1 MSPLSRSS
9 WGRVFDDLGVTLL
22 EVAYGRIDVDQ
33 QIGGVVIHDPVDE
46 PVYPQNAVVLAV
58 ALQDADALAA
68 LVTEA
73 GSRDAVA
80 VVVRASTELPE
91 AVRDAADR
99 AGIAILNLARGAT
112 WTQLAALLRSLLA
125 EDDVGQTPA
134 ESLGGV
140 SSGDLFAVANAIAA
154 LLDAPVTIEDRSSRV
169 LAFSGG
175 QERADPSRVET
186 IIGRQVPDR
195 YSRVL
200 TEMGVF
206 RALYRDDAPV
216 LVDPVALGEG
226 VSTQRVAIAV
236 RAGDE
241 VLGSIWAAMDGP
253 LTEERSATLRDATK
267 LVALHLLRI
276 RAGADAQRRL
286 RAELVSR
293 AVNGAGVNGGADAQD
308 ALNRL
313 GLSGRRV
320 WVTAAALAPRGGD
333 GTEHDSIAERERL
346 TDALALHLSAVQQGA
361 AVALVGDTVYGILP
375 VADAA
380 AEDRS
385 VGLAE
390 DFLHRVGDRI
400 PAVIGVGRPA
410 ATVAEI
416 ARSRAEAQRALRVV
430 LERVSGPGADDLSRG
445 GDIGRRSVARIGDV
459 ETASLLLDL
468 RDLRSSRGDVA
479 SGVLA
484 RLIEYDA
491 RNDAHLIDTLAA
503 WLDRFGD
510 VTAAAAACF
519 VHPNTF
525 RYRLRRV
532 AEVGGVD
539 LEDPDAR
546 FAAMLEIRTLPTR

>member
-1 MSPLSRSS
+1 MLADMSPLPRSS
-9 WGRVFDDLGVTLL
+9 WGRVLDDLGVTLL
-22 EVAYGRIDVDQ
+22 EVAHGRIDVDR
-33 QIGGVVIHDPVDE
+33 QIGGVVIHDPLDD
-46 PVYPQNAVVLAV
+46 PAYPPGAVVLAI
-58 ALQDADALAA
+58 ALRDADELAS
-68 LVTEA
+68 LVAEA
-73 GSRDAVA
+73 GRRGAVA
-80 VVVRASTELPE
+80 VVVRASTELP
-91 AVRDAADR
+91 ASVREAADR
-99 AGIAILNLARGAT
+99 GGVAILHLARGAT

-175 QERADPSRVET
+175 QEAADPSRVET

-195 YSRVL
+195 YARVL

-206 RALYRDDAPV
+206 RDLYRGDAPV
-216 LVDPVALGEG
+216 VVDPVPLGEG

-253 LTEERSATLRDATK
+253 LTDERSATLRDATK

-276 RAGADAQRRL
+276 RAGADAQRSL
-286 RAELVSR
+286 RAELVGR
-293 AVNGAGVNGGADAQD
+293 AVTGGADAQD
-308 ALNRL
+308 ALGRL
-313 GLSGRRV
+313 GLAGRRV
-320 WVTAAALAPRGGD
+320 WVMAANPAPSGVD

-346 TDALALHLSAVQQGA
+346 TDALALHLTAVQQGA
-361 AVALVGDTVYGILP
+361 AVALVGDTVLGILP
-375 VADAA
+375 VADQA

-385 VGLAE
+385 MRLAE
-390 DFLHRVGDRI
+390 DFLQRVGDRI
-400 PAVIGVGRPA
+400 PAKIGIGRAA

-416 ARSRAEAQRALRVV
+416 VRSRAESHRALRVV
-430 LERVSGPGADDLSRG
+430 LERASGQRAL
-445 GDIGRRSVARIGDV
+445 ARIADV
-459 ETASLLLDL
+459 ETESLLLDL
-468 RDLRSSRGDVA
+468 RDLRSAREDSA
-479 SGVLA
+479 SGPLA
-484 RLIEYDA
+484 RLLDYDA
-491 RNDAHLIDTLAA
+491 RHDAHLVDTLTA

-519 VHPNTF
+519 VHTNTF

-532 AEVGGVD
+532 AEVGRMD
-539 LEDPDAR
+539 LGDPDAR
-546 FAAMLEIRTLPTR
+546 FAAMLELRTLPAKPRGSGTMVG

>member
-22 EVAYGRIDVDQ
+22 EVAYGRIAVDQ

-46 PVYPQNAVVLAV
+46 PMYPQNAVVLAI
-58 ALQDADALAA
+58 ALQDSAALAA

-73 GSRDAVA
+73 GHRGAVA
-80 VVVRASTELPE
+80 VVVRSSTELPDS
-91 AVRDAADR
+91 VRTAADR
-99 AGIAILNLARGAT
+99 ARIAILNLARGAT

-195 YSRVL
+195 YARVL

-206 RALYRDDAPV
+206 RQLYRDDAPV
-216 LVDPVALGEG
+216 VVDPVPLGEG

-241 VLGSIWAAMDGP
+241 VLGSIWAAMDGA
-253 LTEERSATLRDATK
+253 LTDERTATLRDATK
-267 LVALHLLRI
+267 LVALHLLRV
-276 RAGADAQRRL
+276 RAGADAQRSL

-293 AVNGAGVNGGADAQD
+293 AVDGGAEAQD
-308 ALNRL
+308 ALDRL

-320 WVTAAALAPRGGD
+320 WVTAAALARRGGD

-385 VGLAE
+385 VRLAE

-400 PAVIGVGRPA
+400 PALIGVGRPA
-410 ATVAEI
+410 TTVADI
-416 ARSRAEAQRALRVV
+416 ARSRAEARRALRVV
-430 LERVSGPGADDLSRG
+430 TERISGQRT
-445 GDIGRRSVARIGDV
+445 VVRIADV
-459 ETASLLLDL
+459 ETESLLLDL
-468 RDLRSSRGDVA
+468 RDLRGSRGDVA

-491 RNDAHLIDTLAA
+491 RNDAHLVDTLAA

-510 VTAAAAACF
+510 VTAAAAASF

-532 AEVGGVD
+532 SEVGGVD
-539 LEDPDAR
+539 LDDPDAR
-546 FAAMLEIRTLPTR
+546 FAAMLEIRTLPVR

>member
-22 EVAYGRIDVDQ
+22 EVAHGRILVDQ

-46 PVYPQNAVVLAV
+46 PMYPQNAVVLAV
-58 ALQDADALAA
+58 AVQDAHALAA
-68 LVTEA
+68 LVTTA
-73 GSRDAVA
+73 GERGAVA
-80 VVVRASTELPE
+80 VVVRASTELPD
-91 AVRDAADR
+91 AVREAADR
-99 AGIAILNLARGAT
+99 AGVAILNLARGAT

-175 QERADPSRVET
+175 QEQADPSRVET

-195 YSRVL
+195 YARVL

-206 RALYRDDAPV
+206 RDLYRGDAPV
-216 LVDPVALGEG
+216 VVDPVRLGEG
-226 VSTQRVAIAV
+226 VSTQRIAIAV

-253 LTEERSATLRDATK
+253 LTAERTATLRDATK

-276 RAGADAQRRL
+276 RAGADAQRSL

-293 AVNGAGVNGGADAQD
+293 AVNGGADAQD
-308 ALNRL
+308 ALGRL

-320 WVTAAALAPRGGD
+320 WVTAAALAPRDAD

-375 VADAA
+375 VGDAA

-385 VGLAE
+385 VRLAE
-390 DFLHRVGDRI
+390 DFLQRVGERI
-400 PAVIGVGRPA
+400 PALIGVGRPA

-416 ARSRAEAQRALRVV
+416 ARSRAEAHRALRVV
-430 LERVSGPGADDLSRG
+430 TERAADRPGAEPR
-445 GDIGRRSVARIGDV
+445 VARIGDV
-459 ETASLLLDL
+459 ETESLLLDL

-484 RLIEYDA
+484 RLIEYDD
-491 RNDAHLIDTLAA
+491 RNDAHLVDTLTA

-510 VTAAAAACF
+510 VTSAAAACF

-532 AEVGGVD
+532 SEVGGVD
-539 LEDPDAR
+539 LDDPDAR
-546 FAAMLEIRTLPTR
+546 FAAMLEIRTLPAR

>member
-1 MSPLSRSS
+1 MLAGMSPLSRSS

-22 EVAYGRIDVDQ
+22 DVAYGRIDVDR

-46 PVYPQNAVVLAV
+46 PMYPQNAVVLAV
-58 ALQDADALAA
+58 GMQDADALAA
-68 LVTEA
+68 LVTAA
-73 GSRDAVA
+73 GGKGAVA
-80 VVVRASTELPE
+80 VVVRASTALPD
-91 AVRDAADR
+91 AVREAADR
-99 AGIAILNLARGAT
+99 AGVAILHLARGAT

-195 YSRVL
+195 YARAL

-206 RALYRDDAPV
+206 RELYRADVPV
-216 LVDPVALGEG
+216 VVDPVRLGEG
-226 VSTQRVAIAV
+226 VSTQRIAIAV

-253 LTEERSATLRDATK
+253 LTEERTATLRDATK

-276 RAGADAQRRL
+276 RAGADAQRNL

-293 AVNGAGVNGGADAQD
+293 AVNGGADAQD
-308 ALNRL
+308 ALGRL
-313 GLSGRRV
+313 GLTGRRV
-320 WVTAAALAPRGGD
+320 WVTAAALAPRGED

-375 VADAA
+375 VVDAA

-385 VGLAE
+385 VRLAE
-390 DFLHRVGDRI
+390 DFLQRVGDRI
-400 PAVIGVGRPA
+400 PALIGVGRPA
-410 ATVAEI
+410 TTVAEI
-416 ARSRAEAQRALRVV
+416 ARSRAEASRALRVV
-430 LERVSGPGADDLSRG
+430 TERTAGQ
-445 GDIGRRSVARIGDV
+445 RSVARIADV
-459 ETASLLLDL
+459 ETDSLLLDL
-468 RDLRSSRGDVA
+468 RDLRSARGDVA

-484 RLIEYDA
+484 RLVDYDDDH
-491 RNDAHLIDTLAA
+491 DAHLVDTLTA

-525 RYRLRRV
+525 RYRLRR
-532 AEVGGVD
+532 ASEVGGVD
-539 LEDPDAR
+539 LDDPDAR
-546 FAAMLEIRTLPTR
+546 FAVMLEIRTLSVR

>member
-58 ALQDADALAA
+58 AMQDADALAA

-91 AVRDAADR
+91 AVREAADR

-195 YSRVL
+195 YARTL

-380 AEDRS
+380 AEERS

-410 ATVAEI
+410 TTVAEI

-430 LERVSGPGADDLSRG
+430 LERGSGAGVDDPPRG

-491 RNDAHLIDTLAA
+491 RNDAHLIDTLTA

-510 VTAAAAACF
+510 VTVAAAACF

-539 LEDPDAR
+539 LDDPDAR
-546 FAAMLEIRTLPTR
+546 FAAMLEIRTLPIR

>member
-1 MSPLSRSS
+1 MSTLSRSS

-73 GSRDAVA
+73 GGRDAVA
-80 VVVRASTELPE
+80 VVVRASTELPD

-99 AGIAILNLARGAT
+99 AGVAILNLARGAT

-216 LVDPVALGEG
+216 VVDPVALGEG

-253 LTEERSATLRDATK
+253 LTEERAATLRDATK

-293 AVNGAGVNGGADAQD
+293 AVNGGADAQD
-308 ALNRL
+308 ALGRL

-380 AEDRS
+380 AEERS

-416 ARSRAEAQRALRVV
+416 ARSRAEAHRALRVV
-430 LERVSGPGADDLSRG
+430 LERVSAEAGDAHERADA
-445 GDIGRRSVARIGDV
+445 GRRSVARISDV
-459 ETASLLLDL
+459 ETESLLLDL

-491 RNDAHLIDTLAA
+491 RNDAHLVDTLTA

-519 VHPNTF
+519 VHTNTF

-539 LEDPDAR
+539 LDDPDVR
-546 FAAMLEIRTLPTR
+546 FAVMLEIRTLPAR